1 MFTDLKASLIQ
12 CVIVLIPTY
21 TVALLTEK
29 MVYTIPMLAASS
41 FIASSVR
48 KREDA
53 VEAYRFYYI
62 KEKVDFARWKN
73 TETPIWFKE
82 GVAYVPRHR

>member
-48 KREDA
+48 KREHTVDSDMDSDA
-53 VEAYRFYYI
+53 A
-62 KEKVDFARWKN
+62 DSMDG
-73 TETPIWFKE
+73 FKDD
-82 GVAYVPRHR
+82 V

>member
-12 CVIVLIPTY
+12 CVIVLVPTY

-29 MVYTIPMLAASS
+29 MVYTIPMLAACS

-48 KREDA
+48 KREHTVDSDMDSDA
-53 VEAYRFYYI
+53 T
-62 KEKVDFARWKN
+62 DSMDS
-73 TETPIWFKE
+73 FKDD
-82 GVAYVPRHR
+82 V